1 MNKKYAVM
9 LGIGIALVISV
20 VGLYV
25 LSAQESKPVNKNLRQ
40 QNETTPAAKNYSIQL
55 HESVGIKSK

>member
-1 MNKKYAVM
+1 M
-9 LGIGIALVISV
+9 LGIGIVLIVSV

-25 LSAQESKPVNKNLRQ
+25 LSMPESMSYDKNLKQ
-40 QNETTPAAKNYSIQL
+40 QNETAHDAKNYSIEL

>member
-1 MNKKYAVM
+1 M

-25 LSAQESKPVNKNLRQ
+25 LSAQESKPVNKNLKL
-40 QNETTPAAKNYSIQL
+40 QNETTPAKNYSIEL